1 MNDHS
6 NKSIAR
12 KLNSQESTVAIKM
25 TFNTR
30 MHLTR
35 NYTFFLVKI
44 DLVAEVSCKKV
55 KVWFSLQLLIR
66 IGIMIPYH
74 YNSSK
79 LAYSILRTSR
89 EIFREENH
97 TFCIVVGQQNE
108 KGENK
113 SIRMPTGRALI
124 LESKAYK
131 VSSFHHC
138 CNVLG
143 RRCSRKTSLT

>member
-55 KVWFSLQLLIR
+55 KV
-66 IGIMIPYH
+66 
-74 YNSSK
+74 
-79 LAYSILRTSR
+79 
-89 EIFREENH
+89 
-97 TFCIVVGQQNE
+97 
-108 KGENK
+108 
-113 SIRMPTGRALI
+113 
-124 LESKAYK
+124 
-131 VSSFHHC
+131 
-138 CNVLG
+138 
-143 RRCSRKTSLT
+143 